1 MTRAEGNL
9 VGEEVSVGD
18 EVSVIRIMNAV
29 RHNTNDYLDLTP
41 EQVLVVTRV
50 YSNSLMVRTA
60 EKMSVRGQYGGR
72 ENKRASFSIDRMFLT
87 LADPSRR
94 PRRLGQ
100 KPEDTDEMT
109 YIDKM
114 DPRIQWL
121 WEDLGRYATDQ
132 GYCPQYDALCAKIGI
147 PGRPRDF
154 TVSLDL
160 NGVRFSATVQA
171 RSQREANE
179 RAQAAVAN
187 GLKPEVLSTDPDFA
201 LAG

>member
-18 EVSVIRIMNAV
+18 EVSVTRSMNALRV
-29 RHNTNDYLDLTP
+29 NTGEYYDLNP

-50 YSNSLMVRTA
+50 YGQSLVARTA
-60 EKMSVRGQYGGR
+60 DKMSVRGQYGGR
-72 ENKRASFSIDRMFLT
+72 EMKRASFSIDRLFLT
-87 LADPSRR
+87 GADPSRR

-100 KPEDTDEMT
+100 KPEDTDDIT
-109 YIDKM
+109 YIDKL
-114 DPRIQWL
+114 DPGIQWL
-121 WEDLGRYATDQ
+121 WEDLGRYATEQ

-154 TVSLDL
+154 SVSLDL

-179 RAQAAVAN
+179 RAQEAVNN
-187 GLKPEVLSTDPDFA
+187 GIKAEVIQ
-201 LAG
+201 

>member
-18 EVSVIRIMNAV
+18 EVSVVRGMNALRV
-29 RHNTNDYLDLTP
+29 NTGEYYDLTP

-50 YSNSLMVRTA
+50 YSNSIVGRTA

-72 ENKRASFSIDRMFLT
+72 EQKHASFSIDRLFLT
-87 LADPSRR
+87 GADPSRR

-100 KPEDTDEMT
+100 KPEDTDEIT
-109 YIDKM
+109 YIDKL
-114 DPRIQWL
+114 DPGIQWL
-121 WEDLGRYATDQ
+121 WEDLGRYATEQ

-154 TVSLDL
+154 SVNLDL

-179 RAQAAVAN
+179 RAQAAVNN
-187 GLKPEVLSTDPDFA
+187 GIKAEVIE
-201 LAG
+201 